1 MKDYKRYLKT
11 FIGWS
16 DIALLTVRACGDL
29 GTIEF
34 GVYGPYYARI
44 VDSDTEIPPHYEQV
58 FETSEPWLWI
68 YDDETKVIEIQNQ
81 YGFTIYRAGDFGCI
95 IKAR

>member
-1 MKDYKRYLKT
+1 MKDYKKYLKT
-11 FIGWS
+11 FIGRS
-16 DIALLTVRACGDL
+16 DIGLLTVNACGDV
-29 GTIEF
+29 GTIHF
-34 GVYGPYYARI
+34 GEDGAYYAYI
-44 VDSDTEIPPHYEQV
+44 VEDDTEIPPHYEQV

>member
-1 MKDYKRYLKT
+1 MKDYKKYLKT
-11 FIGWS
+11 FIGRS

-34 GVYGPYYARI
+34 GEDGAYYARI
-44 VDSDTEIPPHYEQV
+44 VDSDTEIPAHYEQV
-58 FETSEPWLWI
+58 FTTSEPWLWI
-68 YDDETKVIEIQNQ
+68 YDDTGRAASLTNKN
-81 YGFTIYRAGDFGCI
+81 GFTICRAGDFGCI